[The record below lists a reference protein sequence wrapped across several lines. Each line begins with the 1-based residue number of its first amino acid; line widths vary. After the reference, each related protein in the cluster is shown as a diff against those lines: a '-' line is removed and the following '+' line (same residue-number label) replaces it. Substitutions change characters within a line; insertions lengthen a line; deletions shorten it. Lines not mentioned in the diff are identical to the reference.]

1 MKKIFKLHGNSIN
14 KRINVKKIT
23 KYVIKNS
30 LKRIFLYRACLA
42 RLKMMGVTKVFSY
55 TLAHETGVTSDQ
67 VRKDFSEF
75 GIKGNKRGGYEI
87 NDLLEKMETIFHRNK
102 DHNIILVGMGNLGQ
116 ALSKY
121 SKFVQRNMNIV
132 ATFDIDPFKQK
143 IRSEIPVYS
152 LSRLRE
158 IIDRFRV
165 KVAILAVPEIS
176 AQEVSDEMV
185 REGIKGIVNFAPV
198 LLKVPPDV
206 VVNNVNLSD
215 ELESVIYYVHQM
227 MKDNGLKNI
236 ELLYRDLKY

>member
-1 MKKIFKLHGNSIN
+1 MKQ
-14 KRINVKKIT
+14 IT
-23 KYVIKNS
+23 KHLVKNS

-42 RLKMMGVTKVFSY
+42 RLKMMGVEKVFSY

-75 GIKGNKRGGYEI
+75 NIKGNKRGGY
-87 NDLLEKMETIFHRNK
+87 NVSSLLEKMETIFHRNK
-102 DHNIILVGMGNLGQ
+102 DHNIVLVGMGNLGM

-143 IRSEIPVYS
+143 LRSEMPVYS
-152 LSRLRE
+152 MSRLQE

-176 AQEVSDEMV
+176 AQQVADELI
-185 REGIKGIVNFAPV
+185 RYGIKGIVNFAPV
-198 LLKVPPDV
+198 VLKVPAGV
-206 VVNNVNLSD
+206 IINNVNLSD
-215 ELESVIYYVHQM
+215 ELESVIYYVHNLI
-227 MKDNGLKNI
+227 KADGLKNI
-236 ELLYRDLKY
+236 ELLYRDMKY